1 MVIILFFY
9 FFSPNIQLDIRTH
22 FKKKSLQWRSGTFA
36 SFVQATSPLFLLD
49 QIFKTLQ
56 LFGAILIFFLG
67 GGRGKL
73 AWFSGQCGR
82 GALSPPCPS
91 LPRKYVYWQDVVHCS
106 IDHRENT
113 GPWDDGWSTCIVTG
127 VKVWNLTRRIKN
139 ERDAYTKLTH
149 ILKKGIGVKIMLK
162 CTVFVRIWGK
172 LNVFFQSTYGPI
184 DYDRFFLESRIY
196 MSYLRYVILFFDWSS
211 HVSVINH
218 ISG

>member
-22 FKKKSLQWRSGTFA
+22 FKKNHYNDVRVHLLH
-36 SFVQATSPLFLLD
+36 LF
-49 QIFKTLQ
+49 KQ
-56 LFGAILIFFLG
+56 LAHYFYLIKFSRLYNFLGRYLFFLWG
-67 GGRGKL
+67 GGKL